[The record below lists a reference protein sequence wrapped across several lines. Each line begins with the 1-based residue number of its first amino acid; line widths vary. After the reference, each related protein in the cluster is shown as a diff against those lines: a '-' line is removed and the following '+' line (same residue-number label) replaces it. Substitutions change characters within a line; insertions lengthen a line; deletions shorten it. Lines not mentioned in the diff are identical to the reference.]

1 MGGHGSKLEVSCRG
15 FSLIE
20 LLLVLVITGILASVA
35 VPGYMTYQRRAVAT
49 EGVMSLLGLA
59 TLQER
64 LKFLRGRYQSAQEL
78 LGHRPL
84 SDRVGKHYRL
94 NVELPSAGDDY
105 LLTLEPFADDYPRMS
120 LDSAGRRSPDELW
133 P

>member
-1 MGGHGSKLEVSCRG
+1 MDDHESRLGFSHRG
-15 FSLIE
+15 FSLVE

-35 VPGYMTYQRRAVAT
+35 VPGYMTYQRRAVAA

-64 LKFLRGRYQSAQEL
+64 FKFLRGRYQSAQEL

-94 NVELPSAGDDY
+94 DVELPSTGDDY
-105 LLTLEPFADDYPRMS
+105 LLTLEPFADDYPRLS
-120 LDSAGRRSPDELW
+120 LDSAGRRSPDGLW